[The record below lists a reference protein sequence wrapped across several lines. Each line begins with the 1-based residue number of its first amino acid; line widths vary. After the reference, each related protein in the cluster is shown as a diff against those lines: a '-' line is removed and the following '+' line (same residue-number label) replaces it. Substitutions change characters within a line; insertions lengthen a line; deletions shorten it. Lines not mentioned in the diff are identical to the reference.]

1 MMEKEG
7 PHIHLPNGNVSETA
21 GKNAGYAV
29 CLPADID
36 TDLVIAGRYL
46 RTKDR
51 SIWSVHVFEDLDP
64 GLASRLKGSVIVAGK
79 NFGCG
84 SSREQAAIAIKEA
97 GVVAIVAPSF
107 ARIFFRNAINIG
119 LPLIECDLICKE
131 GSSVTFSL
139 AEGWLETEGRR
150 HVIRSLSPRMQEILA
165 AGGLVEY
172 WRTHK

>member
-1 MMEKEG
+1 MHKEV
-7 PHIHLPNGNVSETA
+7 PQAHHPADRMPKTV
-21 GKNAGYAV
+21 GKNAGHAV

-36 TDLVIAGRYL
+36 TDIVIAGRYL

-51 SIWSVHVFEDLDP
+51 SIWGAHVFEDLDP
-64 GLASRLKGSVIVAGK
+64 GIAPRLKGSVIIAGK

-97 GVVAIVAPSF
+97 GVVAVVAPSF

-119 LPLIECDLICKE
+119 LPLIECDLTCNV
-131 GSSVTFSL
+131 GCQVTFNL
-139 AEGWLETEGRR
+139 AEGWLESEGKR
-150 HVIRSLSPRMQEILA
+150 HEIRPLSPRMQEILA

-172 WRTHK
+172 WRNHR